1 MSSPLDQTMRVHL
14 PGNAL
19 NLRQRQWEKLRTLMY
34 RTAKTDNF
42 NTRRFKEHG
51 IDPFSIHTLEDYIRR
66 IPFTAKGDLL
76 NDRLA
81 HPPFGTNFTEPLDRY
96 TRFCQTTGT
105 ATGQPMAVLDTPAS
119 WETMLAC
126 WRQVYRAAG
135 IKAGDRIF
143 FAFSFGPFL
152 GFWTA
157 FEAAA
162 RDCLVLPGGGLSSQ
176 ARLEMM
182 ARYNATALCCTPTYA
197 LRLGESIGA
206 PSGVNLD
213 QLSVKRIIVAG
224 EPGGSLP
231 TTRER
236 IRQLWGGAKLFD
248 HHGMSEVGPVSYE
261 DPEMPASLCV
271 IEDSYFAE
279 VVDSAGNEVPDGS
292 EGELILTTLDRS
304 ACPLFRYRTG
314 DWVCK
319 KIFNDR
325 LYLEGG
331 VLSRCD
337 DMVVIRG
344 VNLYPSAIENIVLRY
359 PEIAEF
365 QIEQHKVENMDE
377 VTLTVEL
384 AAGVDDTLL
393 HRLQDRLR
401 DTFSL
406 RIPVK
411 LAPQG
416 SLPRFEFKAKRWRK
430 VL

>member
-1 MSSPLDQTMRVHL
+1 M
-14 PGNAL
+14 
-19 NLRQRQWEKLRTLMY
+19 
-34 RTAKTDNF
+34 
-42 NTRRFKEHG
+42 
-51 IDPFSIHTLEDYIRR
+51 
-66 IPFTAKGDLL
+66 
-76 NDRLA
+76 
-81 HPPFGTNFTEPLDRY
+81 
-96 TRFCQTTGT
+96 
-105 ATGQPMAVLDTPAS
+105 
-119 WETMLAC
+119 
-126 WRQVYRAAG
+126 
-135 IKAGDRIF
+135 
-143 FAFSFGPFL
+143 
-152 GFWTA
+152 
-157 FEAAA
+157 
-162 RDCLVLPGGGLSSQ
+162 
-176 ARLEMM
+176 
-182 ARYNATALCCTPTYA
+182 
-197 LRLGESIGA
+197 
-206 PSGVNLD
+206 
-213 QLSVKRIIVAG
+213 
-224 EPGGSLP
+224 
-231 TTRER
+231 
-236 IRQLWGGAKLFD
+236 
-248 HHGMSEVGPVSYE
+248 
-261 DPEMPASLCV
+261 
-271 IEDSYFAE
+271 
-279 VVDSAGNEVPDGS
+279 
-292 EGELILTTLDRS
+292 
-304 ACPLFRYRTG
+304 FRYRTG